1 VRSRPAEATPSWS
14 SPAILFC
21 IVGNLLLR
29 LGNSATGVLM
39 GLLLAA
45 IDREGR
51 DVPAV
56 AVGLLAAS
64 FYATELVGA
73 PWFGAQSDRR
83 GPRPFMVA
91 GPICGGIAVQL
102 IGWPSILVG
111 WPLLLVAM
119 AVGRMIEGLSTATSA
134 PATLSLL
141 SSATASSPNLRARVM
156 AWSEMATVLGIGGGF
171 VVGGLLWDRL
181 GHAAFAAVTLIYG
194 LSLLSFLRVPRAD
207 GPHPARGAGRPAH
220 LALLAVIR
228 RPRVLRF
235 APAWLFVNTVVGVWF
250 THAAFQLTGEER
262 AGQYLAG
269 TFTGTSLGGVFA
281 LFGAAFMVGIFL
293 WGLVIGARRKTSIM
307 AITASGLYLVCVAL
321 FLINR
326 LGHAGGSTL
335 VLLTCLFL
343 IAVAVAS
350 GFTPAALAYLA
361 DISEEGA
368 RRRGAVMGLYSVILG
383 LGQLLGG
390 ALGGPFADFGG
401 VDGLILL
408 TGLLGTGAIATVL
421 VLRRFE
427 ERSAL
432 LRSQA

>member
-1 VRSRPAEATPSWS
+1 M
-14 SPAILFC
+14 L
-21 IVGNLLLR
+21 GNLLLR

-39 GLLLAA
+39 GLLLAG
-45 IDREGR
+45 IDRERG

-64 FYATELVGA
+64 FYGTELLGA
-73 PWFGAQSDRR
+73 PWFGAQSDRW
-83 GPRPFMVA
+83 GKRPFMVA

-102 IGWPSILVG
+102 IGWPSILIG

-119 AVGRMIEGLSTATSA
+119 ATGRMIEGLSTATSA

-141 SSATASSPNLRARVM
+141 SAETASSPGLRARVM
-156 AWSEMATVLGIGGGF
+156 AWYEMATIVGIGGGF
-171 VVGGLLWDRL
+171 VAGGLLWDRL
-181 GHAAFAAVTLIYG
+181 GHAAFAAVTVIYG
-194 LSLLSFLRVPRAD
+194 LSLVSFLKVPGEA
-207 GPHPARGAGRPAH
+207 GGGGWGLGIGARRRRPAY
-220 LALLAVIR
+220 LALLLVVR
-228 RPRVLRF
+228 RPQMLRF

-250 THAAFQLTGEER
+250 THSAFQLTGEER

-269 TFTGTSLGGVFA
+269 SFTGSSLGGAFA
-281 LFGAAFMVGIFL
+281 LFGVAFMVGIFL
-293 WGLVIGARRKTSIM
+293 WGMAIGTRRKTTIM
-307 AITASGLYLVCVAL
+307 AITASGLYLICAAL

-326 LGHAGGSTL
+326 LGSTGGPTL

-343 IAVAVAS
+343 LGVVVAS

-361 DISEEGA
+361 DISEEA
-368 RRRGAVMGLYSVILG
+368 VRRRGAVMGLYSVILG

-390 ALGGPFADFGG
+390 ALGGPFADLAG

-408 TGLLGTGAIATVL
+408 TGLLGTGAIVTVI

-427 ERSAL
+427 QGSRLAWRQL
-432 LRSQA
+432 